1 MTSPKTINPK
11 SIPDT
16 MPSPSHVTRIDGLEL
31 RYRLSSAAEQSNGQ
45 TNDLRARA
53 VGILKEC
60 LTVGRAYILKH
71 HLEIPNGKTLPSGL
85 GTARQLAELTDQ
97 IVSALWDYT
106 LTHVYRARNPTE
118 GERLS
123 LVAVGGYGRGE
134 LAPHS
139 DIDLLFLRA
148 WKQTP
153 HGESVIEFILYT
165 LWDLGFKVGYASRS
179 IDDCLRLALEDHT
192 IMAALLENR
201 LIAGDRELHDALRAS
216 ISPEQLKP
224 NIGPFI
230 AAKLSERESR
240 HDRAGTS
247 RYLVEPNLKEGR
259 GGLRDLQSLYWIAH
273 YLTMAGEAGPS
284 GNILNGLL
292 TPKEQALFDKAF
304 EFFWRVRILLHNLA
318 GRAEERLHFDLQP
331 ELARRMGFVS
341 PQGEPL
347 VERFM
352 RRYFHTA
359 REVGTLTRI
368 VCTQLEDQK
377 SKPQPSLNRLWQSAK
392 GALLRPD
399 HPGFVIEGHRLS
411 VRYEGIFELEPHLMM
426 AFFANIDRL
435 ELDLHPK
442 AFTAISRKIGLMD
455 AKLRRSSEQADIF
468 LRLLSKGK
476 NPYRIL
482 SLMSETGL
490 LGRYLPEYGRIV
502 AQTQLNMYH
511 AYTVDEHTL
520 KALDI
525 IHGIDTGRYKNEHP
539 LATQLIKQVIDKDSL
554 YLAMLLHDTGKGDDL
569 GQEIAGEISARKACT
584 RLGLAAWQIDQ
595 VGWLVRHH
603 LVLSDFAQKRDIH
616 DPDTIR
622 NFAEIV
628 QTPERLRLLLILTV
642 ADIRAVGPT
651 VWNAWKGQLMRDLVA
666 ATEAHFRGGRDN
678 AILSQTDQANNQALT
693 QLRKSILDKTPKP
706 EKVTMETLVMRAQ
719 WPLLSQNTYEDLKQ
733 LAQHYAQLAPNEAKA
748 WYRID
753 EQKNAA
759 IITILGPDRRG
770 LFADLSQTLAVFG
783 ANVLGASAHTL
794 DHDRAIDVFSVQ
806 DISGQAFG
814 KTHTHTMD
822 KLLQALMK
830 SSLDSSQSSEPL
842 PISRAKI
849 RAIDVT
855 IAATVLFENTPQAT
869 IIEVSGRDRPGLLA
883 GLARAIDNNALSI
896 GSAHIDCYGHRAVDA
911 FYVFDQET
919 RKPLNA
925 DQKKALKADILA
937 VLDEGHAMQI
947 KVSPLTLK
955 TATKR

>member
-1 MTSPKTINPK
+1 MTNPPVIDDK
-11 SIPDT
+11 ILALDHSAL
-16 MPSPSHVTRIDGLEL
+16 IDGLEL
-31 RYRLSSAAEQSNGQ
+31 RYCLSHAAEQSNGLSH
-45 TNDLRARA
+45 DLRARA
-53 VGILKEC
+53 VTILKDC
-60 LTVGRAYILKH
+60 LTVGRAKILKN
-71 HLEIPNGKTLPSGL
+71 HLVSPGPKSFISGL
-85 GTARQLAELTDQ
+85 GTARALARLTDQ
-97 IVSALWDYT
+97 IVSALWDFT

-148 WKQTP
+148 WKQTA

-179 IDDCLRLALEDHT
+179 IDESLRLALEDHT
-192 IMAALLENR
+192 IMSALLENR
-201 LIAGDRELHDALRAS
+201 LIAGDRELHEALRAAL
-216 ISPEQLKP
+216 SPERLKSHV
-224 NIGPFI
+224 GPFI
-230 AAKLSERESR
+230 TAKLSEREAR
-240 HDRAGTS
+240 HDRIGTS
-247 RYLVEPNLKEGR
+247 RYLVEPNLKDGR

-273 YLTMAGEAGPS
+273 YLTIAGAAGPS
-284 GNILNGLL
+284 GNVLNGLL
-292 TPKEQALFDKAF
+292 TLKEQALFDKAF
-304 EFFWRVRILLHNLA
+304 EFYWRVRILLHNLA

-331 ELARRMGFVS
+331 ELARRMGFVG
-341 PQGEPL
+341 PDGEPL

-368 VCTQLEDQK
+368 VCTQLEDQQ
-377 SKPQPSLNRLWQSAK
+377 SKPRPSLSRLWHSAK
-392 GALLRPD
+392 GALMRPD
-399 HPGFVIEGHRLS
+399 HPGFVIEGQRLS
-411 VRYEGIFELEPHLMM
+411 VRDEGLFEKEPALMM

-442 AFTAISRKIGLMD
+442 AFSAISRQIGLMG
-455 AKLRRSSEQADIF
+455 AHLRRSSQQAEIF
-468 LRLLSKGK
+468 IKILSQGK

-525 IHGIDTGRYKNEHP
+525 IHGIDTGRYKQEHP

-569 GQEIAGEISARKACT
+569 GQEIAGEISARKACE

-616 DPDTIR
+616 DPDTIKT
-622 NFAEIV
+622 FAEIV

-651 VWNAWKGQLMRDLVA
+651 VWNAWKGQLMRELVA

-678 AILSQTDQANNQALT
+678 ALLAPTDQAHFQALT
-693 QLRKSILDKTPKP
+693 NLKKSLLDKTPKP
-706 EKVTMETLVMRAQ
+706 DKGAMEALLSRATM
-719 WPLLSQNTYEDLKQ
+719 PLLSQTAFEDLRL
-733 LAQHYAQLAPNEAKA
+733 LAQFDTKTPQTEAAA

-753 EQKNAA
+753 EQKNATL
-759 IITILGPDRRG
+759 ITILGPDRRG
-770 LFADLSQTLAVFG
+770 LFADLSQTLASFG
-783 ANVLGASAHTL
+783 ANVWAPLPILWIQGALLMFSASKTL
-794 DHDRAIDVFSVQ
+794 A
-806 DISGQAFG
+806 
-814 KTHTHTMD
+814 D
-822 KLLQALMK
+822 KLLARHTQ
-830 SSLDSSQSSEPL
+830 
-842 PISRAKI
+842 
-849 RAIDVT
+849 
-855 IAATVLFENTPQAT
+855 TV
-869 IIEVSGRDRPGLLA
+869 
-883 GLARAIDNNALSI
+883 
-896 GSAHIDCYGHRAVDA
+896 
-911 FYVFDQET
+911 
-919 RKPLNA
+919 
-925 DQKKALKADILA
+925 
-937 VLDEGHAMQI
+937 
-947 KVSPLTLK
+947 
-955 TATKR
+955 